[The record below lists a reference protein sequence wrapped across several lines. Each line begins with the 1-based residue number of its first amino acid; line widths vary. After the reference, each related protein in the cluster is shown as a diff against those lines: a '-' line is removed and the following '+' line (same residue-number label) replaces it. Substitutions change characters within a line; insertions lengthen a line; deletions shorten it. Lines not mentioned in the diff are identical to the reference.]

1 MAKVHDLLDHVKTL
15 EGRRDPWMPYWQ
27 QLADVLL
34 PTQAD
39 FTTAK
44 QPGSQRG
51 ADIYDGTPRLALREL
66 ATTIDGL
73 IKPKTS
79 AWFDVETEDETLNEM
94 DEVKLWL
101 EQVKDR
107 MWHHIYKKDAR
118 FIQRSCEVDLSLV
131 CFGWGT
137 LWITE
142 NKMKNGLLFRSF
154 HNSQVAIDE
163 NDEGIVDKISVAE
176 SLTAR
181 QVSMLYQDRGK
192 DIPKKI
198 QDAFNGKDAGKKFKI
213 VKLVMPRDDY
223 DPKLKLSKR
232 GMPWYDALIDVES
245 EEIIEEGGFN
255 EFPAAVPRWETSPG
269 DVYTRSPG
277 SMALPDA
284 KTLQAMGK
292 TLLIGGQRAVDPPI
306 WIQNDSVV
314 SALRTF
320 PGGITVIDASDVGNG
335 SPVGAFPVATN
346 LPIGRDM
353 QADYRAMV
361 EAAFFK
367 NIFRLPIES
376 RQMTATEIIARKEEF
391 IRTIGPVFGRLET
404 DYIGHTTERTFA
416 IMDRAGAFPPRPDA
430 LQDVKITFK
439 FQSPI
444 QQARKQMEIASLS
457 QSLTLLA
464 PIAEVQPEIMDNFD
478 GDEIARDAPEWGGLP
493 NRWMRNKKAVESMRA
508 QRAQGQGVQQTVE
521 ASGPLTDAIKNVAQ
535 AESMM
540 AEFPQ

>member
-1 MAKVHDLLDHVKTL
+1 MAKVHDLLDHVKVM
-15 EGRRDPWMPYWQ
+15 EGRRAPWMPYWQ

-39 FTTAK
+39 FTT
-44 QPGSQRG
+44 QQSPGVQRG

-79 AWFDVETEDETLNEM
+79 SWFDIETEDEQMNEM

-101 EQVKDR
+101 EAAKDK
-107 MWHHIYKKDAR
+107 MWYHIYKKDAR

-137 LWITE
+137 LWIQE
-142 NKMKNGLLFRSF
+142 NKAKSGLLFKSF
-154 HNSQVAIDE
+154 HNSQVSIDE

-176 SLTAR
+176 MLTPR
-181 QVSMLYQDRGK
+181 QVAMLYQDRKK
-192 DIPKKI
+192 DIPSKI
-198 QDAFNGKDAGKKFKI
+198 KDALAKPSDAKKFKI
-213 VKLVMPRDDY
+213 VKLVMPRNDY

-232 GMPWYDALIDVES
+232 GMPWYDVLIDVES
-245 EEIIEEGGFN
+245 EEIIEEGGYM
-255 EFPAAVPRWETSPG
+255 EFPAAIPRWETSPG
-269 DVYTRSPG
+269 DIYTRSPG
-277 SMALPDA
+277 AMALPDA

-306 WIQNDSVV
+306 WVQNDSVV
-314 SALRTF
+314 SPLRTF
-320 PGGITVIDASDVGNG
+320 PGGITVIDASDIGGG

-353 QADYRAMV
+353 QADYRGMV

-376 RQMTATEIIARKEEF
+376 RNMTATEIIARKEEF
-391 IRTIGPVFGRLET
+391 IRTIGPVFGRLES
-404 DYIGHTTERTFA
+404 DYIGHTVERTFA
-416 IMDRAGAFPPRPDA
+416 IMDRAGALPPRPDSMM
-430 LQDVKITFK
+430 DVPITFK

-457 QSLTLLA
+457 QSLSLLA
-464 PIAEVQPEIMDNFD
+464 PIAEVQPEIMDNFN

-493 NRWMRNKKAVESMRA
+493 NRWMRPKKAVEEIRS
-508 QRAQGQGVQQTVE
+508 QRSQGEQVQQAV
-521 ASGPLTDAIKNVAQ
+521 AAGGPVSQTIKNIAQ
-535 AESMM
+535 AESLM
-540 AEFPQ
+540 APSI

>member
-1 MAKVHDLLDHVKTL
+1 MAKVHDLLDHVKVLT
-15 EGRRDPWMPYWQ
+15 GRRQPWMPYWQ

-39 FTTAK
+39 FVTQQT
-44 QPGSQRG
+44 PGTQRG
-51 ADIYDGTPRLALREL
+51 AEIYDGTPRLALREL

-79 AWFDVETEDETLNEM
+79 AWFDVETEDQDLNELE
-94 DEVKLWL
+94 EVKLWL
-101 EQVKDR
+101 EMVKDR
-107 MWHHIYKKDAR
+107 MWHHLYKKDAR

-137 LWITE
+137 LWVQE
-142 NKMKNGLLFRSF
+142 NKLKNGLLFRSF

-163 NDEGIVDKISVAE
+163 NDEGIIDKICIE
-176 SLTAR
+176 EMLTSR
-181 QVSMLYQDRGK
+181 QMAMIYQDRKMEIPSKIK
-192 DIPKKI
+192 DQMAKTSS
-198 QDAFNGKDAGKKFKI
+198 DKKFKL

-232 GMPWYDALIDVES
+232 GMPFYDALIDVES
-245 EEIIEEGGFN
+245 EMIIEEGGYM

-269 DVYTRSPG
+269 EIYTRSPG
-277 SMALPDA
+277 AMALPDA

-306 WIQNDSVV
+306 WVQNDSVV
-314 SALRTF
+314 SPLRTF
-320 PGGITVIDASDVGNG
+320 PGGITVIDASDIGNQ

-367 NIFRLPIES
+367 NVFRIPIETH
-376 RQMTATEIIARKEEF
+376 QMTATEIVARKEEF

-404 DYIGHTTERTFA
+404 DYIGHTVERVFN
-416 IMDRAGAFPPRPDA
+416 IMDRANAFPERPDS
-430 LQDVKITFK
+430 LQDVKVTFK

-464 PIAEVQPEIMDNFD
+464 PIAEVQPEIMDNFN

-493 NRWMRNKKAVESMRA
+493 NRWLRNKKEVEGMRA
-508 QRAQGQGVQQTVE
+508 QRAQGQGAQQTLA
-521 ASGPLTDAIKNVAQ
+521 ASGPITDAIKNVAQ
-535 AESMM
+535 AESLMM
-540 AEFPQ
+540 P

>member
-1 MAKVHDLLDHVKTL
+1 MSKIQDLLDHVKTM
-15 EGRRDPWMPYWQ
+15 ERKRDPWMSYWQ

-39 FTTAK
+39 FVK
-44 QPGSQRG
+44 ENRPGVQRG

-79 AWFDVETEDETLNEM
+79 SWFDVETEDADLNEM

-101 EQVKDR
+101 EMVKDR
-107 MWHHIYKKDAR
+107 MWYHLYKKDAR

-131 CFGWGT
+131 AFGWGT
-137 LWITE
+137 LWIEE
-142 NKMKNGLLFRSF
+142 NKLKNGLLFRSF
-154 HNSQVAIDE
+154 HNAQVSFDE
-163 NDEGIVDKISVAE
+163 NEDGIIDKICVAE
-176 SLTAR
+176 RLSPR
-181 QVSMLYQDRGK
+181 QAAATYRRYKK
-192 DIPKKI
+192 DVPQKI
-198 QDAFNGKDAGKKFKI
+198 TDAINGNQADKRFRI
-213 VKLVMPRDDY
+213 IKLVIPRDDY
-223 DPKLKLSKR
+223 DPKLKLSRR
-232 GMPWYDALIDVES
+232 GMPFYDALIDEDN
-245 EEIIEEGGFN
+245 EQILTEGGYI
-255 EFPAAVPRWETSPG
+255 EFPAAIPRWETSPG
-269 DVYTRSPG
+269 EIYTRSPG
-277 SMALPDA
+277 AMALPDA

-306 WIQNDSVV
+306 WVQNDSVV
-314 SALRTF
+314 SPLRTF

-367 NIFRLPIES
+367 NVFRLPIES
-376 RQMTATEIIARKEEF
+376 RDMTATEIIARKEEF

-404 DYIGHTTERTFA
+404 DYIGHTIERVFA
-416 IMDRAGAFPPRPDA
+416 IMDRAGALPQRPDA

-457 QSLTLLA
+457 QSLTMLA
-464 PIAEVQPEIMDNFD
+464 PLAEVQPEIMDHFN

-493 NRWMRNKKAVESMRA
+493 NRWMRNKKDVDNIRA
-508 QRAQGQGVQQTVE
+508 QRAQGQGIQQSVE

-535 AESMM
+535 AESML
-540 AEFPQ
+540 APE